1 MNLIIG
7 SLVVIVC
14 VFGGFVAHGGQLL
27 AIWQPYEV
35 VIICGAAAGSF
46 VIANPRETVGQV
58 GRAIPAIMKGS
69 RYTRADYVELLQF
82 MHALFNKARRDG
94 MVGIESDIEDPESSE
109 LFQAYPGVTGN
120 EHAVTFIRDYMR
132 LLVSSDMDPF
142 QLENLMDVELESHHQ
157 EASEPGHAV
166 NRVADALPGFG
177 IVAAV
182 LGIVNTMGALGGP
195 IEEIGKMVAA
205 ALVGSF
211 LGILLAY
218 GFVGPLATA
227 LMRRG
232 EEETQ
237 YLTTIKACILASQRD
252 CAPKVAVEFGR
263 KTIPS
268 ELRPAFDE
276 LEAELKGAAAQPIA
290 A

>member
-7 SLVVIVC
+7 SLVVIVS
-14 VFGGFVAHGGQLL
+14 VFGGFVAHGGQLM

-35 VIICGAAAGSF
+35 VIICGAAVGSF
-46 VIANPRETVGQV
+46 VIANPRETVFSV
-58 GRAIPAIMKGS
+58 GRAVPAIMKGP
-69 RYTRADYVELLQF
+69 RYTRADYVELLRF
-82 MHALFNKARRDG
+82 MHALFAKARRDG
-94 MVGIESDIEDPESSE
+94 MVGIESDIDEPEASD
-109 LFQAYPGVTGN
+109 LFQAYPGVLAN

-132 LLVSSDMDPF
+132 LLISSDMDPF

-195 IEEIGKMVAA
+195 IEEIGRMVAA

-218 GFVGPLATA
+218 GFVGPLGTA

-237 YLTTIKACILASQRD
+237 YLATIKTCILASQRD

-263 KTIPS
+263 KSIPS

-276 LEAELKGAAAQPIA
+276 LEAELKGTPAQPVA